1 MLLRLE
7 LFSLSSCPISCPVLA
22 KFRSVNNA
30 VLRFQWVQLHPI
42 NFVAC
47 FFCLLVGLPYQT
59 NGDHCSLRCSKLSVE
74 WGVGAEASEVM
85 CGFAT
90 WEIFLTTTW
99 NADFAISDVGRL
111 WRSLDISSS
120 FWPFYEA
127 KSWPRRRIKAPTSH
141 FLLTENRAWSYQ
153 VTESY

>member
-111 WRSLDISSS
+111 
-120 FWPFYEA
+120 
-127 KSWPRRRIKAPTSH
+127 
-141 FLLTENRAWSYQ
+141 
-153 VTESY
+153 